1 MSAPPREILLHLTPH
16 ARFDLIDVVQSV
28 QAQHG
33 DVFTP
38 YRKTLCCS
46 FHTTAGYLDQPF
58 CAALGYSEQRL
69 RQFLRI
75 FQQLFPPNA
84 GYGHDCMRLRT
95 ELSASAKAHEP
106 ANADSHLTFMS
117 AGLQNCVTYT
127 NRVPVPIYFI
137 DLDGISP
144 HARRTRRTTM
154 LLYNQETVAYRGTF
168 AIPTQP
174 GHPIDAFNLRDP
186 QYGLFAHLQHVI
198 EVADIEHGRIDI
210 RLAPRERHVWL
221 TVNEYE
227 TMLMR
232 NDLPDVLRD
241 PLRYMVRHSKALFC
255 HPAAIPAKM
264 RDYAL
269 YDLIHLYNE
278 VMDNVPIGRALL
290 ERGLS
295 FLSGPASR
303 FFRLKRGIELFIA
316 GRGAAGQERIR
327 QGLYQ
332 SPILIQYQQAA
343 HGVRG
348 LDITLWAFR

>member
-1 MSAPPREILLHLTPH
+1 MSAPPRELLLHLTPS
-16 ARFDLIDVVQSV
+16 ARFDLIDVAARVR
-28 QAQHG
+28 AQHG

-38 YRKTLCCS
+38 YRQTLCCS

-58 CAALGYSEQRL
+58 CATLGYSETRL
-69 RQFLRI
+69 RQFLLI
-75 FQQLFPPNA
+75 FQKLFPPNA
-84 GYGHDCMRLRT
+84 GYRHDCMRLRT

-127 NRVPVPIYFI
+127 NTTPVPIYFI
-137 DLDGISP
+137 DLDGLSP

-154 LLYNQETVAYRGTF
+154 LLYNQATVAYRGTF
-168 AIPTQP
+168 AIPTQ
-174 GHPIDAFNLRDP
+174 GAHPIDAFNLRAP
-186 QYGLFAHLQHVI
+186 RYGLFAHLQHLI
-198 EVADIEHGRIDI
+198 EVHGIEHGRIDI
-210 RLAPRERHVWL
+210 RLAPRERHAWL

-227 TMLMR
+227 TLLMR
-232 NDLPDVLRD
+232 NDLPEVLRD
-241 PLRYMVRHSKALFC
+241 PLRYMLQHSKALLC

-278 VMDNVPIGRALL
+278 VMDNVPMGRALI

-295 FLSGPASR
+295 FLSGPAAR
-303 FFRLKRGIELFIA
+303 LFRLKRCLQLFIS
-316 GRGAAGQERIR
+316 GRGDAGQERIM

-332 SPILIQYQQAA
+332 SPILIQYQQAEQ
-343 HGVRG
+343 GVRG
-348 LDITLWAFR
+348 LEITLWAFH

>member
-1 MSAPPREILLHLTPH
+1 MSVQPREILLQLTPQT
-16 ARFDLIDVVQSV
+16 RFDMIDVAARVRE
-28 QAQHG
+28 QHR
-33 DVFTP
+33 DVFTD
-38 YRKTLCCS
+38 YGKTLCCS

-58 CAALGYSEQRL
+58 CAALGYSEKRL
-69 RQFLRI
+69 RQFLLI
-75 FQQLFPPNA
+75 FQKVFPPNA
-84 GYGHDCMRLRT
+84 GYYHDCMRLRT
-95 ELSASAKAHEP
+95 ELSESAKAHEP

-127 NRVPVPIYFI
+127 NTAQVPIYFI
-137 DLDGISP
+137 DLDGLSP

-154 LLYNQETVAYRGTF
+154 LLYNQETVAYRGTL
-168 AIPTQP
+168 AIPTQTA
-174 GHPIDAFNLRDP
+174 HPIEAFNLRDP

-198 EVADIEHGRIDI
+198 EVSGIEHGRIDI
-210 RLAPRERHVWL
+210 RLAPRERHVGL

-241 PLRYMVRHSKALFC
+241 PLRYMLRHSTALLC

-278 VMDNVPIGRALL
+278 VMDTVQIGRTLL

-295 FLSGPASR
+295 FLSGPALR
-303 FFRLKRGIELFIA
+303 LFRLKRGIQLFIA
-316 GRGAAGQERIR
+316 GRGEAGRERIM

-343 HGVRG
+343 QGVRR
-348 LDITLWAFR
+348 LEITLWAFR

>member
-1 MSAPPREILLHLTPH
+1 MSAPPREMFLHLTPR
-16 ARFDLIDVVQSV
+16 ARCDLIDVAARVR
-28 QAQHG
+28 AQHG
-33 DVFTP
+33 DVFTT

-58 CAALGYSEQRL
+58 CAALGYSETRL
-69 RQFLRI
+69 RQFLLI
-75 FQQLFPPNA
+75 FQKLFPPNA
-84 GYGHDCMRLRT
+84 GYGHDCMHLRT

-106 ANADSHLTFMS
+106 ANADAHLTFMS

-127 NRVPVPIYFI
+127 NTVPVPIYFI
-137 DLDGISP
+137 DLDGLSP

-154 LLYNQETVAYRGTF
+154 LLYNQETVAYRGTV

-186 QYGLFAHLQHVI
+186 QYGLFAHLQHVV
-198 EVADIEHGRIDI
+198 EVSGIEHGRIDI
-210 RLAPRERHVWL
+210 CLAPKERHVGL

-232 NDLPDVLRD
+232 HDLPDVLRD
-241 PLRYMVRHSKALFC
+241 PLRYMVRHSKALLC

-278 VMDNVPIGRALL
+278 VMDNVQIGRAII

-303 FFRLKRGIELFIA
+303 LFRVKRGIQLFIA
-316 GRGAAGQERIR
+316 GRGDAGRERIL
-327 QGLYQ
+327 QGIYQ

-343 HGVRG
+343 QGVRR
-348 LDITLWAFR
+348 LEINLWAFR

>member
-1 MSAPPREILLHLTPH
+1 MSAQPREILLHLTPR
-16 ARFDLIDVVQSV
+16 ARFDLIDVAASV
-28 QAQHG
+28 RAQHC
-33 DVFTP
+33 DVFTT

-58 CAALGYSEQRL
+58 CAALDYSEKRL
-69 RQFLRI
+69 RQFLLI

-95 ELSASAKAHEP
+95 ELSASAKAQEP
-106 ANADSHLTFMS
+106 ANADSHLTFIS

-127 NRVPVPIYFI
+127 NRVQVPIYFI
-137 DLDGISP
+137 DLDGVSL
-144 HARRTRRTTM
+144 HAHRTRQTAM
-154 LLYNQETVAYRGTF
+154 LLYNQETVVYRGTF

-186 QYGLFAHLQHVI
+186 QYGLFAHLHHLI
-198 EVADIEHGRIDI
+198 EVAGIEHGRIDI
-210 RLAPRERHVWL
+210 RLAPRERHVGL

-232 NDLPDVLRD
+232 NDLPEVLRD
-241 PLRYMVRHSKALFC
+241 PLRYMLRHSKALLSN
-255 HPAAIPAKM
+255 PAAIPAKM

-278 VMDNVPIGRALL
+278 VMDNVQIGRALL

-295 FLSGPASR
+295 FLSGPAAR
-303 FFRLKRGIELFIA
+303 LFRLKRGIQLFISGCGEA
-316 GRGAAGQERIR
+316 GRERIM

-332 SPILIQYQQAA
+332 SPILIQYQQAEQ
-343 HGVRG
+343 GVRG
-348 LDITLWAFR
+348 LEITLWAFH

>member
-1 MSAPPREILLHLTPH
+1 MLAPPREILLHLTPR
-16 ARFDLIDVVQSV
+16 ARCDLIDVAANVR
-28 QAQHG
+28 AQHG

-46 FHTTAGYLDQPF
+46 FHTTAGYLEQPF

-69 RQFLRI
+69 RQFLLI
-75 FQQLFPPNA
+75 FQKLFPPNA

-95 ELSASAKAHEP
+95 ELSASAKAQEP
-106 ANADSHLTFMS
+106 ANADSHLTFIS

-127 NRVPVPIYFI
+127 NTGQVPIYFI

-144 HARRTRRTTM
+144 YARRTRRTMM
-154 LLYNQETVAYRGTF
+154 LLYNQATVAYRGTF
-168 AIPTQP
+168 AIPTP
-174 GHPIDAFNLRDP
+174 TAHPIEAFNLRDP
-186 QYGLFAHLQHVI
+186 QYGLFAHLQHLI
-198 EVADIEHGRIDI
+198 EGYGIEHGRIDM
-210 RLAPRERHVWL
+210 RLAPRERYVGL

-232 NDLPDVLRD
+232 NDLPEVLRD
-241 PLRYMVRHSKALFC
+241 PLRYMLRHSKALLC

-278 VMDNVPIGRALL
+278 VMDNVQIGRALL

-295 FLSGPASR
+295 FLSGPAAR
-303 FFRLKRGIELFIA
+303 LFRVQRGIQLFIS
-316 GRGAAGQERIR
+316 GRSEAGQERIM
-327 QGLYQ
+327 QGIYQ
-332 SPILIQYQQAA
+332 SPILIQYQQAEQ
-343 HGVRG
+343 GVRR
-348 LDITLWAFR
+348 LELTLWAFR